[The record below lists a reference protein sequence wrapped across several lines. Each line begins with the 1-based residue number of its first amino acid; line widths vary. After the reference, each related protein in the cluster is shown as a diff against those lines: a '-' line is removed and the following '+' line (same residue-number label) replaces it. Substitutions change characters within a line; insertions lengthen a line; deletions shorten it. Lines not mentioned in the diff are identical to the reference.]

1 MNNTIE
7 ELKRYLLDSI
17 QKTNQRIKEKKENL
31 ANKFNV
37 PKYYVNGIITFH
49 VSEEDTFECN
59 LKNVL
64 AIANNNSME
73 GLYHLYENM
82 ALEKKIK
89 EKEKVIIDLE
99 KEIVSLRDRKEPE
112 LELLEKLFEH
122 NDADEWIRD
131 ISEIFDDLIDVRY
144 NKNDTN
150 LTSLVC
156 IRRLQQFFMDMKE
169 KGY

>member
-7 ELKRYLLDSI
+7 ELNRYLLDSI

-37 PKYYVNGIITFH
+37 PNYYVNGIITFH
-49 VSEEDTFECN
+49 VSEEDTFERN

-64 AIANNNSME
+64 AVANNNSME

-82 ALEKKIK
+82 ALEKK
-89 EKEKVIIDLE
+89 
-99 KEIVSLRDRKEPE
+99 IVSLRDRKEPE

-144 NKNDTN
+144 NKNDNN
-150 LTSLVC
+150 LSSLVC

>member
-1 MNNTIE
+1 MQ
-7 ELKRYLLDSI
+7 EL
-17 QKTNQRIKEKKENL
+17 
-31 ANKFNV
+31 
-37 PKYYVNGIITFH
+37 
-49 VSEEDTFECN
+49 
-59 LKNVL
+59 
-64 AIANNNSME
+64 
-73 GLYHLYENM
+73 
-82 ALEKKIK
+82 
-89 EKEKVIIDLE
+89 
-99 KEIVSLRDRKEPE
+99 VSLRDRKEPE